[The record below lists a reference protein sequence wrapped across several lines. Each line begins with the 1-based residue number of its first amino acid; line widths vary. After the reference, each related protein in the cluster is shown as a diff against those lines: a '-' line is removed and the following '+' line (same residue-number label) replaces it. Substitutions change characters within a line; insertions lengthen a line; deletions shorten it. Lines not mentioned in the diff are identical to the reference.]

1 MSLVGLKLYVVGCSR
16 SIDFLVRTIDQCEFE
31 NQGTLIYVVNNADKR
46 GLFDDIEEIR
56 VMKDVRNTIAHE
68 YVEDDLV
75 DIFED
80 ALLYSEKLISIINNT
95 LGYIGRYV

>member
-1 MSLVGLKLYVVGCSR
+1 
-16 SIDFLVRTIDQCEFE
+16 
-31 NQGTLIYVVNNADKR
+31 
-46 GLFDDIEEIR
+46 
-56 VMKDVRNTIAHE
+56 MKDVRNTIAHE

-95 LGYIGRYV
+95 LDYIGRYV